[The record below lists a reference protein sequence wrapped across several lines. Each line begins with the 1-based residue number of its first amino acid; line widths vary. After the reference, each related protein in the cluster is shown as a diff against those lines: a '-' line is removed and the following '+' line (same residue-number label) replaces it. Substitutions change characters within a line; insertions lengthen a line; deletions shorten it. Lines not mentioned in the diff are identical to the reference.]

1 VKKLFFIMVFIG
13 IFSSCAE
20 AQNIGKLYGEV
31 AYSMLSIEDT
41 SANNLGTWKP
51 SQARFI
57 LGTEITDYVALEG
70 IISQGLASDTVV
82 KNTASV
88 EVKPKTSYGIAVRPF
103 IKITDDIELFG
114 RVGLLR
120 SESEAIIINAGNR
133 VTSNTSTTFKAYGAG
148 VSYKINNEISAV
160 VDYLKLSHEDNSKP
174 SAFSIGMRY
183 KF

>member
-1 VKKLFFIMVFIG
+1 MVFVT
-13 IFSSCAE
+13 FFATCAQ

-51 SQARFI
+51 SQARII
-57 LGTEITDYVALEG
+57 LGTEVTDYVALEG

-88 EVKPKTSYGIAVRPF
+88 ETKLKTSYGVAVRPF

-114 RVGLLR
+114 RVGILR

-133 VTSNTSTTFKAYGAG
+133 VTSNTSTTFKVYGVG
-148 VSYKINNEISAV
+148 VAYKINKEISAF

-174 SAFSIGMRY
+174 SAFSVGMRY